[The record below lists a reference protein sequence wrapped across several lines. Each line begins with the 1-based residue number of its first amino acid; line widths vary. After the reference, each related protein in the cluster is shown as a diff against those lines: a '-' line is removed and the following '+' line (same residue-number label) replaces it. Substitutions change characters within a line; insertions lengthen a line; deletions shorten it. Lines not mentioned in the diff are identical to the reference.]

1 MISVILGFKNE
12 SSNLEELINRTVS
25 TLENTSEKYE
35 IIFIDDDSKDNSRE
49 IILNEIKKNKNLK
62 YIKLSRNFGIAQSL
76 ICGLEKLFG

>member
-25 TLENTSEKYE
+25 TLENISEKYE

-49 IILNEIKKNKNLK
+49 IILNEKKKIK
-62 YIKLSRNFGIAQSL
+62 I
-76 ICGLEKLFG
+76 

>member
-49 IILNEIKKNKNLK
+49 IILNEIKK
-62 YIKLSRNFGIAQSL
+62 IKI
-76 ICGLEKLFG
+76 